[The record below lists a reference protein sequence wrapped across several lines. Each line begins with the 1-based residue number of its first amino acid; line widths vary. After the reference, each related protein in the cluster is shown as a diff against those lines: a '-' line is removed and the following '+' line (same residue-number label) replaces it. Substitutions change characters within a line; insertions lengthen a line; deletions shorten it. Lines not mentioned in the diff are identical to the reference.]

1 MRSVFA
7 AVAGFAFALSAVPA
21 VAEPDLPASDNSAAA
36 RDSIEPQPPEYIGY
50 CWMEADGTIRM
61 FLRIDQQYGDRRI
74 VGHTYPEY
82 RPSDPDYQKILD
94 HVGPM
99 KPGDNRPVP
108 PWP

>member
-7 AVAGFAFALSAVPA
+7 AVAGFAFALYVIPA
-21 VAEPDLPASDNSAAA
+21 TAEPDVPASGTAG
-36 RDSIEPQPPEYIGY
+36 DSIEPQPPQYIGY

-61 FLRIDQQYGDRRI
+61 FLRAEGPGGI
-74 VGHTYPEY
+74 VGHAYPEY
-82 RPSDPDYQKILD
+82 RPGDPDYQKILD

-108 PWP
+108 AWP